1 MLEWA
6 TRWQDTLSQHTL
18 IGTGTTAGRLKT
30 ALGLE
35 VEGLMSGPLGGDQ
48 QIGARI
54 AEQQLASRP
63 PLVFAGEC
71 RQLQESL
78 ARVAKGDGFL
88 LQGGDCAE
96 SFDGFQTDAVRD
108 TFRVLLQMALV
119 LQFSG
124 GTPVTKLGRMAGQF
138 AKPRSAPFETVNGEE
153 LPSYRGDIINSSV
166 NDYEQRIADPARML
180 TAYDQCANTL
190 NLLRAFA
197 SGGYASLETV
207 HRWNL
212 DFVQGSAEA
221 AKFSALADRLTE
233 TLEFMKACGI
243 DTRTNPAF
251 TTTPFYT
258 SHEALLLPYEE
269 ALTRQ
274 DSTTGDYYC
283 TSAHFLWV
291 GERTRQLDGAHIE
304 FMRGIAN
311 PVGVKI
317 SDKMA
322 TDELIELVR
331 VMNPNNTP
339 GRLTLITRMGAE
351 KLRDHLPR
359 FIRAIK
365 EEGAVVTWVCDPMH
379 GNTITST
386 CGRFK
391 TRNYTAIKEE
401 LEAFFD
407 VHEAE
412 GSHPGGMHLEM
423 TGADVTECVG
433 GASGVSMEDLDKAYE
448 THCDPRLNSAQAL
461 EIAFMVAERLR
472 GQAGLPAMLD

>member
-1 MLEWA
+1 M
-6 TRWQDTLSQHTL
+6 R
-18 IGTGTTAGRLKT
+18 GRAARRAAVRAFDSDPAHSGVWSPSSWRERE
-30 ALGLE
+30 ALQQ
-35 VEGLMSGPLGGDQ
+35 PDYPDQ
-48 QIGARI
+48 AMVDI

-96 SFDGFQTDAVRD
+96 SFDGFETDAVRD

-291 GERTRQLDGAHIE
+291 GERTRQLGNAHLE
-304 FMRGIAN
+304 FLRGVKN
-311 PVGVKI
+311 PLGVKI
-317 SDKMA
+317 SDKA
-322 TDELIELVR
+322 DPSEVLR
-331 VMNPNNTP
+331 VLDVLDPENTP
-339 GRLTLITRMGAE
+339 GRVTLISRMGAE
-351 KLRDHLPR
+351 ALRDKYPS
-359 FIRAIK
+359 IIK
-365 EEGAVVTWVCDPMH
+365 AVTNAGRDVVWHTDPMH
-379 GNTITST
+379 GNTIKTDS
-386 CGRFK
+386 GYK
-391 TRNYTAIKEE
+391 TRKFDAIRAE
-401 LEAFFD
+401 LRAFFD
-407 VHEAE
+407 AHEAL
-412 GSHPGGMHLEM
+412 GTHAGGVHLEM
-423 TGADVTECVG
+423 TGQVRTAMPHAAVG
-433 GASGVSMEDLDKAYE
+433 GAGA
-448 THCDPRLNSAQAL
+448 
-461 EIAFMVAERLR
+461 
-472 GQAGLPAMLD
+472 